1 MSNGDYRQ
9 QDDQDVYRSSLG
21 YLLSAESFNEYI
33 ADRYPDRLIDVRMT
47 LADCYEMVR
56 IIKEY
61 RRNATH
67 KP

>member
-1 MSNGDYRQ
+1 MSSDYRQ
-9 QDDQDVYRSSLG
+9 EDDQDVYRADIW
-21 YLLSAESFNEYI
+21 YLLSAESFNEYM

-47 LADCYEMVR
+47 LADCREMVR

>member
-1 MSNGDYRQ
+1 MSNGDYREA
-9 QDDQDVYRSSLG
+9 DDQDVYRSSLG
-21 YLLSAESFNEYI
+21 YLLSVENFNEYM

-47 LADCYEMVR
+47 LADCREMVR

>member
-1 MSNGDYRQ
+1 MGDYREA
-9 QDDQDVYRSSLG
+9 DDQDVYRSSLE
-21 YLLSAESFNEYI
+21 YLLSAESFDEYM

-47 LADCYEMVR
+47 LADCREMVR

-61 RRNATH
+61 KCNAVN

>member
-1 MSNGDYRQ
+1 MSNGDYREA
-9 QDDQDVYRSSLG
+9 DDQDVYRSNLG
-21 YLLSAESFNEYI
+21 YLLSAESLNEYM

-47 LADCYEMVR
+47 LADCREMVR

-61 RRNATH
+61 KRNATH

>member
-1 MSNGDYRQ
+1 MGDYREA
-9 QDDQDVYRSSLG
+9 DDQDVYRSSLG
-21 YLLSAESFNEYI
+21 YLLSAESFNEFM

-47 LADCYEMVR
+47 LADCREMVR

>member
-1 MSNGDYRQ
+1 MSGDYRQ
-9 QDDQDVYRSSLG
+9 ADDQDVYRSSLG
-21 YLLSAESFNEYI
+21 YLLSAESFNEYM

-61 RRNATH
+61 KHATH

>member
-1 MSNGDYRQ
+1 VSNGDYRQ

-21 YLLSAESFNEYI
+21 YLLSAESFNEYM

>member
-1 MSNGDYRQ
+1 MGDYREA
-9 QDDQDVYRSSLG
+9 DDQDVYRSNLG
-21 YLLSAESFNEYI
+21 YLLSVENFDAYM

>member
-1 MSNGDYRQ
+1 MSNGDYREA
-9 QDDQDVYRSSLG
+9 DDQDVYRSSLG
-21 YLLSAESFNEYI
+21 YLLSAESFNEYM

-47 LADCYEMVR
+47 LADCREMVR

>member
-1 MSNGDYRQ
+1 MSNGDYREA
-9 QDDQDVYRSSLG
+9 DDQDVYRSSLV
-21 YLLSAESFNEYI
+21 YLLSAESFNEYM

>member
-1 MSNGDYRQ
+1 MGDYREA
-9 QDDQDVYRSSLG
+9 DDQDVYRSSLG
-21 YLLSAESFNEYI
+21 YLLSAESLNEYM

-47 LADCYEMVR
+47 LADCREMVR

>member
-1 MSNGDYRQ
+1 MSNGDYREA
-9 QDDQDVYRSSLG
+9 DNQDVYRSSLG
-21 YLLSAESFNEYI
+21 YLLSAESLNEYM

>member
-1 MSNGDYRQ
+1 MSNGDYREA
-9 QDDQDVYRSSLG
+9 DDQDVYRSSLG
-21 YLLSAESFNEYI
+21 YLLSVESFDEFM
-33 ADRYPDRLIDVRMT
+33 ADRYHDRLIDVRMP